1 MSRNTSPEIR
11 TGSASTWL
19 LLGGVFLILL
29 AVLGVTTH
37 DRLQRA
43 TELMEQSLTQHGVLV
58 VRSLEGATR
67 AGMRRGMW
75 RLNLLQA
82 LAEEMADHNH
92 VRSIAILDHQGRIL
106 AAGGRT
112 QSSANQAQY
121 NPLDG
126 LPGPLMRLVNNQRP
140 VNHFKGGELIV
151 GRPFEPLR
159 GYLTR
164 SGQLPSWARP
174 LGGQHGRMFAGGHMD
189 PAMMHAPRPPSPG
202 GPPPE
207 VDAREIGPPQAQRM
221 LGGYVL
227 VRMSTRDFEEA
238 RRTDLKQAFALA
250 ALIFLAAG
258 GVAVGLTIYT
268 RRRAGEIERLRA
280 EVAANQHMA
289 AVGRLAASVAHEVR
303 NPLSALR
310 GMVQFL
316 TKEAEPGSREAEYG
330 QVAVSEVDRLNRVVT
345 SLLEYSRPRPLRR
358 VELDLRELI
367 HSVTELLADDPLAK
381 KVTMEVKADEALP
394 SVKADPDQLRQVLL
408 NLVVNALQALNG
420 QGRLAIEAATQ
431 DGQATVTVSDNGPGL
446 DLADLDKVFD
456 PFYSTRE
463 RGTGLGLAIARRIA
477 RAHGGELRADNQPG
491 GGARF
496 TLNIPISGA

>member
-1 MSRNTSPEIR
+1 MSGNTSPDLR
-11 TGSASTWL
+11 AGSTSTWL

-29 AVLGVTTH
+29 AVLAVTTH
-37 DRLQRA
+37 DRLQRSA
-43 TELMEQSLTQHGVLV
+43 ELMEQSLTQHGVLV

-92 VRSIAILDHQGRIL
+92 VRSIAILDYKGRIL
-106 AAGGRT
+106 AAAGRT
-112 QSSANQAQY
+112 QSSADQAQY
-121 NPLDG
+121 NPLSG
-126 LPGPLMRLVNNQRP
+126 LPRPLMVMVENQQP
-140 VNHFKGGELIV
+140 ITHFRGGELIV

-159 GYLTR
+159 GYLNR
-164 SGQLPSWARP
+164 RGQLPAWARP
-174 LGGQHGRMFAGGHMD
+174 LGVPPGQMMTGHHMAGTMMHD
-189 PAMMHAPRPPSPG
+189 PAPGAAPGSAPGAVRALPS
-202 GPPPE
+202 
-207 VDAREIGPPQAQRM
+207 RRL
-221 LGGYVL
+221 LGGYAL
-227 VRMSTRDFEEA
+227 VRMSTRDFQEA

-258 GVAVGLTIYT
+258 GVAVGLTVYT
-268 RRRAGEIERLRA
+268 RRRASEIERLRA
-280 EVAANQHMA
+280 KVAENQHMA

-316 TKEAEPGSREAEYG
+316 TKEAKPGSREAEYG

-345 SLLEYSRPRPLRR
+345 SLLEYSRPRPPRR
-358 VELDLRELI
+358 VPLDLRELI
-367 HSVTELLADDPLAK
+367 KSVTDLLADDPLAA
-381 KVTMEVKADEALP
+381 KVTMEVKTDANLP
-394 SVKADPDQLRQVLL
+394 QVKADPDQLRQVLL

-420 QGRLAIEAATQ
+420 QGRLVIEARGSSGEVTL
-431 DGQATVTVSDNGPGL
+431 TVSDDGPGL
-446 DLADLDKVFD
+446 DPEHLEQVFD

-477 RAHGGELRADNQPG
+477 RAHGGELTADNQPH

-496 TLNIPISGA
+496 TLTIPLNGAES